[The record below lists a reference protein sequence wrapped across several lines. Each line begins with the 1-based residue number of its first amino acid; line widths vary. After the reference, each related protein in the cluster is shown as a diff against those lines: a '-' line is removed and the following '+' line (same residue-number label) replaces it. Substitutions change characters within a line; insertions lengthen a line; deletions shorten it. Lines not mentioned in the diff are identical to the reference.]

1 MPFEAKKILIDE
13 FTRLWDTPAA
23 VCFEKVASNAQDTLE
38 RLVNKHF
45 GRFPKLRAYILY
57 VVIRRYDCERYDS
70 RADIVSPI
78 HSNLVLDI
86 FVTQKNN
93 ALAAITATLA
103 QEKYPLFTMNDHY
116 LIATRE
122 KWLLRYKDVRRQ
134 EQKFAVDGPLS
145 PNKHVWGQVQERPKG
160 REKSNGLC
168 ITSLVSS
175 RLCLMSFS
183 YTSAGFAQR
192 EETPMDRALQALR
205 ELGYTDLRES
215 DLIRLNPP
223 DTYEEELNVMAD
235 VRAYFQVAYKVK
247 EDSVT
252 LSLFLFISASEDY
265 R

>member
-1 MPFEAKKILIDE
+1 
-13 FTRLWDTPAA
+13 
-23 VCFEKVASNAQDTLE
+23 
-38 RLVNKHF
+38 
-45 GRFPKLRAYILY
+45 
-57 VVIRRYDCERYDS
+57 
-70 RADIVSPI
+70 
-78 HSNLVLDI
+78 
-86 FVTQKNN
+86 
-93 ALAAITATLA
+93 
-103 QEKYPLFTMNDHY
+103 
-116 LIATRE
+116 
-122 KWLLRYKDVRRQ
+122 
-134 EQKFAVDGPLS
+134 
-145 PNKHVWGQVQERPKG
+145 
-160 REKSNGLC
+160 
-168 ITSLVSS
+168 
-175 RLCLMSFS
+175 MSFS